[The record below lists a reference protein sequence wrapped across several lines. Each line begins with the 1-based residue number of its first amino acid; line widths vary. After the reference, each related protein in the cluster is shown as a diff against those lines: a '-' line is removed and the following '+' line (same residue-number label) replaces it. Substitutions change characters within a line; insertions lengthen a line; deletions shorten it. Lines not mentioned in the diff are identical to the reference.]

1 MSGIQRQTVTAIL
14 IVTIGEELSTPK
26 KKSPMESK
34 GVIVMTDKERQED
47 EKLKKCLQTAYGAT
61 DEQLLM
67 ELEEAEASLD
77 ASEFPG
83 AEERMFRRFMEM
95 EREEREKRE
104 KENLSEDAVQD
115 NMAVPGM
122 DTAGGGMGADGTD
135 KNKKKI
141 RKFGKKKVF
150 LVAAL
155 VAVFVGALGVTAVGE
170 KNYFFR
176 GWKGN
181 VDDLIFNN
189 DKNKVEMSQLE
200 EAYIRINE
208 ELDITMVKLGY
219 VPSNLV
225 LRDLIISQNRAVLQF
240 EYNGGKVYFVQ
251 GKKDK
256 SSSVIVKSDR
266 KRETK
271 KVVNEWINQKIEI
284 KENQLGKTETE
295 YEAKFYYEDTY
306 YLLSGKIPQE
316 EFEKIVKNIICIK
329 LYMSF

>member
-34 GVIVMTDKERQED
+34 GVRVMTDKERQED

-61 DEQLLM
+61 DEQLLK

-95 EREEREKRE
+95 EREEREK
-104 KENLSEDAVQD
+104 ENLSEDAAQD
-115 NMAVPGM
+115 NMTVPGM

-141 RKFGKKKVF
+141 RRLGKKKVF

-176 GWKGN
+176 GRSRDIN
-181 VDDLIFNN
+181 DLVFNN
-189 DKNKVEMSQLE
+189 DKNKIDVSKLE
-200 EAYIRINE
+200 EAYKIAE
-208 ELDITMVKLGY
+208 DELNFDILKLRY
-219 VPSNLV
+219 IPS
-225 LRDLIISQNRAVLQF
+225 DLQLKELEISNNRVIFQF
-240 EYNGGKVYFVQ
+240 EYKGNQVYFVQ
-251 GKKDK
+251 SERDD
-256 SSSVIVKSDR
+256 SASVTAKSDR
-266 KRETK
+266 SIDMGN
-271 KVVNEWINQKIEI
+271 VNNKWINQEI
-284 KENQLGKTETE
+284 KLKGNKLENQEVE
-295 YEAKFYYEDTY
+295 YEAQFDYEEAR
-306 YLLSGKIPQE
+306 YLFSGKIPKE
-316 EFEKIVKNIICIK
+316 EFTKIIKNIN
-329 LYMSF
+329 LF

>member
-1 MSGIQRQTVTAIL
+1 
-14 IVTIGEELSTPK
+14 
-26 KKSPMESK
+26 
-34 GVIVMTDKERQED
+34 MTDKERQED

-61 DEQLLM
+61 DEQLLK

-95 EREEREKRE
+95 EREEREK
-104 KENLSEDAVQD
+104 ENLSEDAVQD
-115 NMAVPGM
+115 NMTVPGM
-122 DTAGGGMGADGTD
+122 DAAGGGMGADGTD

-141 RKFGKKKVF
+141 RRLGKKKVF

-189 DKNKVEMSQLE
+189 DRNKVEMSQLE

-225 LRDLIISQNRAVLQF
+225 LRDLIIRQNRAVLQF

-271 KVVNEWINQKIEI
+271 KVVNEWINQEIEI
-284 KENQLGKTETE
+284 KENQLGKAETE

-316 EFEKIVKNIICIK
+316 EFEKIVKNII
-329 LYMSF
+329 YF

>member
-34 GVIVMTDKERQED
+34 GVRVMTDKERQED

-61 DEQLLM
+61 DEQLLK

-95 EREEREKRE
+95 EREERE

-141 RKFGKKKVF
+141 RRLGKKKVF

-176 GWKGN
+176 GRSRDIN
-181 VDDLIFNN
+181 DLVFNN
-189 DKNKVEMSQLE
+189 DKNKIDVSKLE
-200 EAYIRINE
+200 EAYKIAE
-208 ELDITMVKLGY
+208 DELNFDILKLRY
-219 VPSNLV
+219 IPS
-225 LRDLIISQNRAVLQF
+225 DLQLKELEISNNRVIFQF
-240 EYNGGKVYFVQ
+240 EYKGNQVYFVQ
-251 GKKDK
+251 SERDD
-256 SSSVIVKSDR
+256 SASVTAKSDR
-266 KRETK
+266 SIDMGN
-271 KVVNEWINQKIEI
+271 VNNKWINQEI
-284 KENQLGKTETE
+284 KLKGNKLENQEVE
-295 YEAKFYYEDTY
+295 YEAQFDYEEAR
-306 YLLSGKIPQE
+306 YLFSGKIPKE
-316 EFEKIVKNIICIK
+316 EFTKIIKNIN
-329 LYMSF
+329 FE

>member
-1 MSGIQRQTVTAIL
+1 MQ
-14 IVTIGEELSTPK
+14 
-26 KKSPMESK
+26 
-34 GVIVMTDKERQED
+34 
-47 EKLKKCLQTAYGAT
+47 
-61 DEQLLM
+61 
-67 ELEEAEASLD
+67 
-77 ASEFPG
+77 
-83 AEERMFRRFMEM
+83 M
-95 EREEREKRE
+95 ERIKI
-104 KENLSEDAVQD
+104 
-115 NMAVPGM
+115 
-122 DTAGGGMGADGTD
+122 
-135 KNKKKI
+135 KKKI
-141 RKFGKKKVF
+141 RRLGKKKVF

-189 DKNKVEMSQLE
+189 DRNKVEMSQLE

-271 KVVNEWINQKIEI
+271 KVVNEWINQEIEI
-284 KENQLGKTETE
+284 KENQLGKAETE

-316 EFEKIVKNIICIK
+316 EFEKIVKNII
-329 LYMSF
+329 YF

>member
-26 KKSPMESK
+26 KKSPMENK
-34 GVIVMTDKERQED
+34 GVRVMTDKERQED

-61 DEQLLM
+61 DEQLLK

-95 EREEREKRE
+95 EREEREK
-104 KENLSEDAVQD
+104 ENLSEDAVQD
-115 NMAVPGM
+115 NMTVPGM

-141 RKFGKKKVF
+141 RRLGKKKVF

-176 GWKGN
+176 GY
-181 VDDLIFNN
+181 DLILDNDNN
-189 DKNKVEMSQLE
+189 KMDMSELERAYKKIEEESDVEL
-200 EAYIRINE
+200 
-208 ELDITMVKLGY
+208 LKLGY
-219 VPSNLV
+219 IPSDLLLENLV
-225 LRDLIISQNRAVLQF
+225 ISQDRVILQF
-240 EYNGGKVYFVQ
+240 SYRGNKVYFVQ
-251 GKKDK
+251 GC
-256 SSSVIVKSDR
+256 SINTTSLTAKSDR
-266 KRETK
+266 MFRTEIVK
-271 KVVNEWINQKIEI
+271 NEWMNQDVEI
-284 KENQLGKTETE
+284 RENQLENGDIE
-295 YEAKFYYEDTY
+295 YEAQFYYENAY
-306 YLLSGKIPQE
+306 YMLSGKMDKEDFIS
-316 EFEKIVKNIICIK
+316 IIKNVN
-329 LYMSF
+329 YF

>member
-34 GVIVMTDKERQED
+34 GVRVMTDKERQED

-61 DEQLLM
+61 DEQLLK

-95 EREEREKRE
+95 EREEREK
-104 KENLSEDAVQD
+104 ENLSEDAVQD
-115 NMAVPGM
+115 NMTVPGM

-141 RKFGKKKVF
+141 RRLGKKKVF

-176 GWKGN
+176 GRSRDI
-181 VDDLIFNN
+181 DDLVFNN
-189 DKNKVEMSQLE
+189 DKNKIDVSKLE
-200 EAYIRINE
+200 EAYKIAE
-208 ELDITMVKLGY
+208 DELNFDILKLRY
-219 VPSNLV
+219 IPS
-225 LRDLIISQNRAVLQF
+225 DLQLKELEISNNRVIFQF
-240 EYNGGKVYFVQ
+240 EYKGNQVYFVQ
-251 GKKDK
+251 SERDD
-256 SSSVIVKSDR
+256 SASVTAKSDR
-266 KRETK
+266 SIDMGN
-271 KVVNEWINQKIEI
+271 VNNKWINQEI
-284 KENQLGKTETE
+284 KLKGNKLENQEVE
-295 YEAKFYYEDTY
+295 YEAQFDYEEAR
-306 YLLSGKIPQE
+306 YLFSGKIPKE
-316 EFEKIVKNIICIK
+316 EFTKIIKNIN
-329 LYMSF
+329 FE

>member
-34 GVIVMTDKERQED
+34 GVRVMTDKERQED

-61 DEQLLM
+61 DEQLLK

-95 EREEREKRE
+95 EREEREK
-104 KENLSEDAVQD
+104 ENLSEDVAQD
-115 NMAVPGM
+115 NMTVPGM
-122 DTAGGGMGADGTD
+122 DAAGGGMGADGTD

-176 GWKGN
+176 ERFKEGYN
-181 VDDLIFNN
+181 LILNN
-189 DKNKVEMSQLE
+189 DDNKKDISELE
-200 EAYIRINE
+200 KAYE
-208 ELDITMVKLGY
+208 EVKSKSNIKVAKLGY
-219 VPSNLV
+219 IPSSLSLENLV
-225 LRDLIISQNRAVLQF
+225 INPDRVIFQF
-240 EYNGGKVYFVQ
+240 DYNGNKVYFVQ
-251 GKKDK
+251 G
-256 SSSVIVKSDR
+256 SSIDTTSVIAKSDR
-266 KRETK
+266 VSEVESIK
-271 KVVNEWINQKIEI
+271 NDWINQNIEI
-284 KENQLGKTETE
+284 RENQLDNGEIE
-295 YEAKFYYEDTY
+295 YEAQFYYESAY
-306 YLLSGKIPQE
+306 YMLNGKM
-316 EFEKIVKNIICIK
+316 EKEDFINVIKNIN
-329 LYMSF
+329 YF

>member
-1 MSGIQRQTVTAIL
+1 
-14 IVTIGEELSTPK
+14 
-26 KKSPMESK
+26 MESK

-61 DEQLLM
+61 DEQLLK

-95 EREEREKRE
+95 EREERE

-141 RKFGKKKVF
+141 RRLGKKKVF

-176 GWKGN
+176 GRSRDIN
-181 VDDLIFNN
+181 DLVFNN
-189 DKNKVEMSQLE
+189 DKNKTDISRLE
-200 EAYIRINE
+200 EAYE
-208 ELDITMVKLGY
+208 EVSENLNITVLKLGY
-219 VPSNLV
+219 IPYDLRLENLV
-225 LRDLIISQNRAVLQF
+225 VSQDRAIFQF
-240 EYNGGKVYFVQ
+240 DYKGDKIYFIQ
-251 GKKDK
+251 GERNDSA
-256 SSSVIVKSDR
+256 SSATKSDR
-266 KRETK
+266 QQDTEI
-271 KVVNEWINQKIEI
+271 VENEWMNQEVVI
-284 KENQLGKTETE
+284 KENQLDNGEVE
-295 YEAKFYYEDTY
+295 YEAKFSYQGAY
-306 YLLSGKIPQE
+306 YLINGKMDKN
-316 EFEKIVKNIICIK
+316 EFVEMVKNIN
-329 LYMSF
+329 YF

>member
-34 GVIVMTDKERQED
+34 GVRVMTDKERQED

-95 EREEREKRE
+95 EREERE

-176 GWKGN
+176 GY
-181 VDDLIFNN
+181 DLILDNDNN
-189 DKNKVEMSQLE
+189 KMDMSELE
-200 EAYIRINE
+200 RAYKKIE
-208 ELDITMVKLGY
+208 EESDVKLLKLGY
-219 VPSNLV
+219 IPSDLLLENLV
-225 LRDLIISQNRAVLQF
+225 ISQDRVILQF
-240 EYNGGKVYFVQ
+240 SYRGNKVYFVQ
-251 GKKDK
+251 GC
-256 SSSVIVKSDR
+256 SINTTSLTAKSDR
-266 KRETK
+266 MFRTEIVK
-271 KVVNEWINQKIEI
+271 NEWMNQDVEI
-284 KENQLGKTETE
+284 RENQLENGDIE
-295 YEAKFYYEDTY
+295 YEAQFYYENAY
-306 YLLSGKIPQE
+306 YMLSGKMDKEDFIS
-316 EFEKIVKNIICIK
+316 IIKNVN
-329 LYMSF
+329 YF

>member
-61 DEQLLM
+61 DEQLLK

-95 EREEREKRE
+95 EREEREK
-104 KENLSEDAVQD
+104 ENLSEDAAQD
-115 NMAVPGM
+115 NMTVPGM
-122 DTAGGGMGADGTD
+122 DTAGGGMSADGTD

-141 RKFGKKKVF
+141 RRLGKKKVF

-176 GWKGN
+176 GRSRDI
-181 VDDLIFNN
+181 DDLVFNN
-189 DKNKVEMSQLE
+189 DKNKTDISKLE
-200 EAYIRINE
+200 EAYQKAE
-208 ELDITMVKLGY
+208 DELEIDILKLHY
-219 VPSNLV
+219 VPKDLYLTELV
-225 LRDLIISQNRAVLQF
+225 ISRDKVVFQF
-240 EYNGGKVYFVQ
+240 EYDDNKIYFVQ
-251 GKKDK
+251 GVRVD
-256 SSSVIVKSDR
+256 SASVVAQSDR
-266 KRETK
+266 VEAICS
-271 KVVNEWINQKIEI
+271 VNNKWMDKQIEI
-284 KENQLGKTETE
+284 IGNRLDDGKVE
-295 YEAKFYYEDTY
+295 YESIFYYKDAY
-306 YLLSGKIPQE
+306 YLLSGKMPE
-316 EFEKIVKNIICIK
+316 NEFVEMIKNIN
-329 LYMSF
+329 FF

>member
-34 GVIVMTDKERQED
+34 GVRVMTDKERQED

-61 DEQLLM
+61 DEQLLK

-95 EREEREKRE
+95 EREERE

-141 RKFGKKKVF
+141 RRLGKKKVF

-176 GWKGN
+176 GRSRDIN
-181 VDDLIFNN
+181 DLVFNN
-189 DKNKVEMSQLE
+189 DKNKTDISRLE
-200 EAYIRINE
+200 EAYE
-208 ELDITMVKLGY
+208 EVSENLNITVLKLGY
-219 VPSNLV
+219 IPYDLRLENLV
-225 LRDLIISQNRAVLQF
+225 VSQDRAIFQF
-240 EYNGGKVYFVQ
+240 DYKGDKIYFIQ
-251 GKKDK
+251 GERNDSA
-256 SSSVIVKSDR
+256 SSATKSDR
-266 KRETK
+266 QQDTEI
-271 KVVNEWINQKIEI
+271 VENEWMNQEVVI
-284 KENQLGKTETE
+284 KENQLDNGEVE
-295 YEAKFYYEDTY
+295 YEAKFSYQGAY
-306 YLLSGKIPQE
+306 YLINGKMDKN
-316 EFEKIVKNIICIK
+316 EFVEMVKNINCI
-329 LYMSF
+329 

>member
-240 EYNGGKVYFVQ
+240 KYNGGKVYFVQ

-316 EFEKIVKNIICIK
+316 EFEKIVKNII
-329 LYMSF
+329 YF

>member
-1 MSGIQRQTVTAIL
+1 
-14 IVTIGEELSTPK
+14 
-26 KKSPMESK
+26 MESK
-34 GVIVMTDKERQED
+34 GVRVMTDKERQED

-61 DEQLLM
+61 DEQLLK

-95 EREEREKRE
+95 EREERE

-176 GWKGN
+176 GY
-181 VDDLIFNN
+181 DLILDNDNN
-189 DKNKVEMSQLE
+189 KMDMSELE
-200 EAYIRINE
+200 RAYKKIE
-208 ELDITMVKLGY
+208 EESDVKLLKLGY
-219 VPSNLV
+219 IPSDLLLENLV
-225 LRDLIISQNRAVLQF
+225 ISQDRVILQF
-240 EYNGGKVYFVQ
+240 SYRGNKVYFVQ
-251 GKKDK
+251 GC
-256 SSSVIVKSDR
+256 SINTTSLTAKSDR
-266 KRETK
+266 MFRTEIVK
-271 KVVNEWINQKIEI
+271 NEWMNQDVEI
-284 KENQLGKTETE
+284 RENQLENGDIE
-295 YEAKFYYEDTY
+295 YEAQFYYENAY
-306 YLLSGKIPQE
+306 YMLSGKMDKEDFIS
-316 EFEKIVKNIICIK
+316 IIKNVN
-329 LYMSF
+329 YF

>member
-225 LRDLIISQNRAVLQF
+225 LRDLIISQNRTVLQF

-316 EFEKIVKNIICIK
+316 EFEKIVKNII
-329 LYMSF
+329 YF

>member
-34 GVIVMTDKERQED
+34 GVRVMKDKERQED

-61 DEQLLM
+61 DEQLLK

-95 EREEREKRE
+95 EREERE

-176 GWKGN
+176 GY
-181 VDDLIFNN
+181 DLILDNDNN
-189 DKNKVEMSQLE
+189 KMDMSELE
-200 EAYIRINE
+200 RAYKKIE
-208 ELDITMVKLGY
+208 EESDVKLLKLGY
-219 VPSNLV
+219 IPSDLLLENLV
-225 LRDLIISQNRAVLQF
+225 ISQDRVILQF
-240 EYNGGKVYFVQ
+240 SYRGNKVYFVQ
-251 GKKDK
+251 GC
-256 SSSVIVKSDR
+256 SINTTSLTAKSDR
-266 KRETK
+266 MFRTEIVK
-271 KVVNEWINQKIEI
+271 NEWMNQDVEI
-284 KENQLGKTETE
+284 RENQLENGDIE
-295 YEAKFYYEDTY
+295 YEAQFYYENAY
-306 YLLSGKIPQE
+306 YMLSGKMDKEDFIS
-316 EFEKIVKNIICIK
+316 IIKNVN
-329 LYMSF
+329 YF

>member
-34 GVIVMTDKERQED
+34 GVRVMTDKERQED

-61 DEQLLM
+61 DEQLLK

-95 EREEREKRE
+95 EREEREK
-104 KENLSEDAVQD
+104 ENLSEDAVQD

-122 DTAGGGMGADGTD
+122 DTAGGGMSADGTD

-141 RKFGKKKVF
+141 RRLGKKKVF

-176 GWKGN
+176 GY
-181 VDDLIFNN
+181 DLILDNDNN
-189 DKNKVEMSQLE
+189 KMDMSELE
-200 EAYIRINE
+200 RAYKKIE
-208 ELDITMVKLGY
+208 EESDVKLLKLGY
-219 VPSNLV
+219 IPSDLLLENLV
-225 LRDLIISQNRAVLQF
+225 ISQDRVILQF
-240 EYNGGKVYFVQ
+240 SYRGNKVYFVQ
-251 GKKDK
+251 GC
-256 SSSVIVKSDR
+256 SINTTSLTAKSDR
-266 KRETK
+266 MFRTEIVK
-271 KVVNEWINQKIEI
+271 NEWMNQDVEI
-284 KENQLGKTETE
+284 RENQLENGDIE
-295 YEAKFYYEDTY
+295 YEVQFYYENAY
-306 YLLSGKIPQE
+306 YMLSGKMDKEDFIS
-316 EFEKIVKNIICIK
+316 IIKNVN
-329 LYMSF
+329 YF

>member
-34 GVIVMTDKERQED
+34 GVRVMTDKERQED

-61 DEQLLM
+61 DEQLLK

-95 EREEREKRE
+95 EREERE

-141 RKFGKKKVF
+141 RRLGKKKVF

-170 KNYFFR
+170 KNHFFR
-176 GWKGN
+176 GRSRDIN
-181 VDDLIFNN
+181 DLVFNN
-189 DKNKVEMSQLE
+189 DKNKTDISRLE
-200 EAYIRINE
+200 EAYE
-208 ELDITMVKLGY
+208 EVSENLNITVLKLGY
-219 VPSNLV
+219 IPYDLRLENLV
-225 LRDLIISQNRAVLQF
+225 VSQDRAIFQF
-240 EYNGGKVYFVQ
+240 DYKGDKIYFIQ
-251 GKKDK
+251 GERNDSA
-256 SSSVIVKSDR
+256 SSATKSDR
-266 KRETK
+266 QQDTEI
-271 KVVNEWINQKIEI
+271 VENEWMNQEVVI
-284 KENQLGKTETE
+284 KENQLDNGEVE
-295 YEAKFYYEDTY
+295 YEAKFSYQGAY
-306 YLLSGKIPQE
+306 YLINGKMDKN
-316 EFEKIVKNIICIK
+316 EFVEMVKNIN
-329 LYMSF
+329 YF

>member
-34 GVIVMTDKERQED
+34 GVRVMTDKERQED

-61 DEQLLM
+61 DEQLLK

-95 EREEREKRE
+95 EREEREK
-104 KENLSEDAVQD
+104 ENLPEDVAQD
-115 NMAVPGM
+115 NMTVPGM
-122 DTAGGGMGADGTD
+122 DAAGGGMGADGTD

-141 RKFGKKKVF
+141 RRLGKKKVF

-176 GWKGN
+176 GRSRDEN
-181 VDDLIFNN
+181 NFIFNN
-189 DKNKVEMSQLE
+189 DKNYIDVSKLE
-200 EAYIRINE
+200 NAYKDIENQ
-208 ELDITMVKLGY
+208 LDITIVKLGY
-219 VPSNLV
+219 IPSELI
-225 LRDLIISQNRAVLQF
+225 LQELIISQSRAVLQF
-240 EYNGGKVYFVQ
+240 EYNGNKVYFVQ

-266 KRETK
+266 SQENKM
-271 KVVNEWINQKIEI
+271 VVNEWINQEIEI
-284 KENQLGKTETE
+284 KENRLGKTETE

-316 EFEKIVKNIICIK
+316 EFEKIIKNII
-329 LYMSF
+329 YF

>member
-34 GVIVMTDKERQED
+34 GVRVMTDKERQED

-61 DEQLLM
+61 DEQLLKK
-67 ELEEAEASLD
+67 LEEAEASLD

-95 EREEREKRE
+95 EREEREK
-104 KENLSEDAVQD
+104 ENLSEDAAQD
-115 NMAVPGM
+115 NMTVPGM

-141 RKFGKKKVF
+141 RRLGKKKVF

-176 GWKGN
+176 GRSRDIN
-181 VDDLIFNN
+181 DLVFNN
-189 DKNKVEMSQLE
+189 DKNKIDVSKLE
-200 EAYIRINE
+200 EAYKIAE
-208 ELDITMVKLGY
+208 DELNFDILKLRY
-219 VPSNLV
+219 IPS
-225 LRDLIISQNRAVLQF
+225 DLQLKELEISNNRVIFQF
-240 EYNGGKVYFVQ
+240 EYKGNQVYFVQ
-251 GKKDK
+251 SERDD
-256 SSSVIVKSDR
+256 SASVTAKSDR
-266 KRETK
+266 SIDMGN
-271 KVVNEWINQKIEI
+271 VNNKWINQEI
-284 KENQLGKTETE
+284 KLKGNKLENQEVE
-295 YEAKFYYEDTY
+295 YEAQFDYEEAR
-306 YLLSGKIPQE
+306 YLFSGKIPKE
-316 EFEKIVKNIICIK
+316 EFTKIIKNIN
-329 LYMSF
+329 FE

>member
-26 KKSPMESK
+26 KKSPMENK
-34 GVIVMTDKERQED
+34 GVRVMTDKERQED

-61 DEQLLM
+61 DEQLLK

-95 EREEREKRE
+95 EREEREK
-104 KENLSEDAVQD
+104 ENLSEDAAQD
-115 NMAVPGM
+115 NMTVPGM

-141 RKFGKKKVF
+141 RRLGKKKVF

-176 GWKGN
+176 GRSRDIN
-181 VDDLIFNN
+181 DLVFNN
-189 DKNKVEMSQLE
+189 DKNKTDISRLE
-200 EAYIRINE
+200 EAYQKAE
-208 ELDITMVKLGY
+208 DELEIDILKLHY
-219 VPSNLV
+219 VPKALYLTELV
-225 LRDLIISQNRAVLQF
+225 ISRDKVVFQF
-240 EYNGGKVYFVQ
+240 EYDDNKIYFVQ
-251 GKKDK
+251 GVRVD
-256 SSSVIVKSDR
+256 SASVVAQSDR
-266 KRETK
+266 VEAICS
-271 KVVNEWINQKIEI
+271 VNNKWMDKQIEI
-284 KENQLGKTETE
+284 IGNRLDDGKVE
-295 YEAKFYYEDTY
+295 YESIFYHKDAY
-306 YLLSGKIPQE
+306 YLLSGKMPE
-316 EFEKIVKNIICIK
+316 NEFVEIIKNIN
-329 LYMSF
+329 FF

>member
-1 MSGIQRQTVTAIL
+1 
-14 IVTIGEELSTPK
+14 
-26 KKSPMESK
+26 
-34 GVIVMTDKERQED
+34 MTDKERQED

-61 DEQLLM
+61 DEQLLK

-95 EREEREKRE
+95 EREEREK
-104 KENLSEDAVQD
+104 ENLSEDAVQD
-115 NMAVPGM
+115 NMTVPGM
-122 DTAGGGMGADGTD
+122 DAAGGGMGADGTD

-141 RKFGKKKVF
+141 RRLGKKKVF

-189 DKNKVEMSQLE
+189 DRNKVEMSQLE

-225 LRDLIISQNRAVLQF
+225 LRDLIISQNQAVLQF

-271 KVVNEWINQKIEI
+271 KVVNEWINQEIEI
-284 KENQLGKTETE
+284 KENQLGKAETE

-316 EFEKIVKNIICIK
+316 EFEKIVKNII
-329 LYMSF
+329 YF

>member
-34 GVIVMTDKERQED
+34 GVRVMTDKERQED

-61 DEQLLM
+61 DEQLLK

-83 AEERMFRRFMEM
+83 AEERIFRRFMEM
-95 EREEREKRE
+95 EMEERE
-104 KENLSEDAVQD
+104 KENLSEDAAQD
-115 NMAVPGM
+115 NMTVPGM

-141 RKFGKKKVF
+141 RRLGKKKVF

-176 GWKGN
+176 GRSRDIN
-181 VDDLIFNN
+181 DLVFNN
-189 DKNKVEMSQLE
+189 DKNKIDVSKLE
-200 EAYIRINE
+200 EAYKIAE
-208 ELDITMVKLGY
+208 DELNFDILKLRY
-219 VPSNLV
+219 IPS
-225 LRDLIISQNRAVLQF
+225 DLQLKELEISNNRVIFQF
-240 EYNGGKVYFVQ
+240 EYKGNQVYFVQ
-251 GKKDK
+251 SERDD
-256 SSSVIVKSDR
+256 SASVTAKSDR
-266 KRETK
+266 SIDMGN
-271 KVVNEWINQKIEI
+271 VNNKWINQEI
-284 KENQLGKTETE
+284 KLKGNKLENQEVE
-295 YEAKFYYEDTY
+295 YEAQFDYEEAR
-306 YLLSGKIPQE
+306 YLFSGKIPKE
-316 EFEKIVKNIICIK
+316 EFTKIIKNIN
-329 LYMSF
+329 LF

>member
-34 GVIVMTDKERQED
+34 GVRVMTDKERQED

-61 DEQLLM
+61 DEQLLK

-95 EREEREKRE
+95 EREEREK
-104 KENLSEDAVQD
+104 ENLSEDVAQD
-115 NMAVPGM
+115 NMTVPGM
-122 DTAGGGMGADGTD
+122 DAAGGGMGADGTD

-176 GWKGN
+176 GRSRDIN
-181 VDDLIFNN
+181 DLVFNN
-189 DKNKVEMSQLE
+189 DKNKTDISRLE
-200 EAYIRINE
+200 EAYE
-208 ELDITMVKLGY
+208 EVSENLNITVLKLGY
-219 VPSNLV
+219 IPYDLRLENLV
-225 LRDLIISQNRAVLQF
+225 VSQDRAIFQF
-240 EYNGGKVYFVQ
+240 DYKGDKIYFIQ
-251 GKKDK
+251 GERNDSA
-256 SSSVIVKSDR
+256 SSATKSDR
-266 KRETK
+266 QQDTEI
-271 KVVNEWINQKIEI
+271 VENEWMNQEVVI
-284 KENQLGKTETE
+284 KENQLDNGEVE
-295 YEAKFYYEDTY
+295 YEAKFSYQGAY
-306 YLLSGKIPQE
+306 YLINGKMDKN
-316 EFEKIVKNIICIK
+316 EFVEMVKNIN
-329 LYMSF
+329 YF